1 MSKPENETAEQ
12 ERKSEPV
19 MELHPGISERVFD
32 TGEVCLNYA
41 EGPSHGPP
49 LVLLHGLGRRWQVF
63 LPLIPA
69 LSLRW
74 QIFAPDFRGHG
85 KSARVPRGYHGTE
98 YAEDIARFLRERV
111 QEPAVVFGHSLGG
124 MIGMWVAC
132 HHRDLVRAL
141 ILGDNMI
148 VPRSS
153 AGPHPVD
160 AELQKELASIRN
172 AMLPKPRLQH
182 PMYAALFAG
191 LRDLARKGGSV
202 EAIADGIGKIALPVS
217 GSDETISIRQLPGN
231 DEAYLLAWAR
241 SVQQADPDTYELVLD
256 GSVLEGWDGEAVLR
270 GISCP
275 TLLLQ
280 GSPELGGLMSDA
292 DVALASKLL
301 AHHTHVRFRNLG
313 HALFIQQPE
322 PVLRAVTNFLESL

>member
-1 MSKPENETAEQ
+1 MQART
-12 ERKSEPV
+12 SEPV
-19 MELHPGISERVFD
+19 SEQHPGIVEHTFD
-32 TGEVCLNYA
+32 TGEVLLSYA

-63 LPLIPA
+63 LSLIPA
-69 LSLRW
+69 LSVRW
-74 QIFAPDFRGHG
+74 HIFAPDFRGHG
-85 KSARVPRGYHGTE
+85 KSVRVLRGYHGTE
-98 YAEDIARFLRERV
+98 YAEDIARFLRARV
-111 QEPAVVFGHSLGG
+111 QEPAVIFGHSLGG
-124 MIGMWVAC
+124 MIAMWIAA
-132 HHRDLVRAL
+132 HHPELVRAL

-148 VPRSS
+148 VARPPHRPGPQNPLQDSS
-153 AGPHPVD
+153 GHNAG
-160 AELQKELASIRN
+160 LRN
-172 AMLPKPRLQH
+172 

-191 LRDLARKGGSV
+191 LRDLARRGGSV
-202 EAIADGIGKIALPVS
+202 EAIADGIGKIVLPIA
-217 GSDETISIRQLPGN
+217 GSDDTITIRQLPGN

-241 SVQQADPDTYELVLD
+241 SVQQADPETYEMVLD

-270 GISCP
+270 GIGCP

-301 AHHTHVRFRNLG
+301 AHHTHVRFCNLG